1 MAPDCYA
8 CVAGAGLLCA
18 GAAALALAGCAAGA
32 GAGSIARRIMKARK
46 SPKARATNRHFSN
59 RKRPSPDPAGPLA
72 SSQPAAAS
80 DAISTTTLNKNRIAR
95 SDTVLL
101 GAAEAPPKIIVW
113 VRTAGGEI
121 AVGRFGALT
130 MLLYGHCHRI
140 RNSAIYGHRHR
151 NRATGGRVF
160 GNDEIDLVEPRE
172 RGSQPRPAYVG
183 VDPSDV
189 DYGQRHGLRQRRK
202 LRPTAGEWLVRN
214 QAQRRSVDRGILAAV
229 GGIVRPRDLVSPG
242 GHDGPLARSGFG
254 RREDAR
260 RCGCAGDSYRRTS
273 RAVVQCGDLHFG
285 RASDLPWHLCIDLR
299 G

>member
-1 MAPDCYA
+1 
-8 CVAGAGLLCA
+8 
-18 GAAALALAGCAAGA
+18 
-32 GAGSIARRIMKARK
+32 MKARE
-46 SPKARATNRHFSN
+46 SPKARTTNRHVSN
-59 RKRPSPDPAGPLA
+59 RKSPSTDPACPLA

-101 GAAEAPPKIIVW
+101 VAAEAPPKIIVC
-113 VRTAGGEI
+113 VRTASRQVAARGCGT
-121 AVGRFGALT
+121 LT

-160 GNDEIDLVEPRE
+160 RNDEIDLVEPRE

-183 VDPSDV
+183 VHPSDRH
-189 DYGQRHGLRQRRK
+189 DGQRHGLRQWRK

-254 RREDAR
+254 RREDVR

-273 RAVVQCGDLHFG
+273 RAVVQCGDLHLA

-299 G
+299 GRGVKDARRNSIKQNLLTHAIACGNAQVLAVDRD